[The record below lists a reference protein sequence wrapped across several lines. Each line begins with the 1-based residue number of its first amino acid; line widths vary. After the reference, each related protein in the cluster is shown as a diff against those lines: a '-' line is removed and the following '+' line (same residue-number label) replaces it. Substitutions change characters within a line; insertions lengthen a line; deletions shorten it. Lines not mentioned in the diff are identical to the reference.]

1 MKKNKMI
8 LIISGIWLVI
18 DQVIKIIINNNMKV
32 FDSINIV
39 PNFFRIYFVKNKGA
53 AFSMFSGMNIIL
65 IVISIIAVIY
75 TIRYI
80 MKNEI
85 INKIEII
92 SIGIILGGVVGNLI
106 DRIVYGNVIDYL
118 SFKLFGY
125 DFAVFNFA
133 DIGIVVGVIILLI
146 HFLVG
151 EKNGSKS
158 RS

>member
-8 LIISGIWLVI
+8 LIISGIWLAI

-32 FDSINIV
+32 FDTIQVI
-39 PNFFRIYFVKNKGA
+39 PNFFKIYFVKNKGA
-53 AFSMFSGMNIIL
+53 AFSMLNGMNIIL
-65 IVISIIAVIY
+65 IGMGIIAVLY
-75 TIRYI
+75 TLRYI

-85 INKIEII
+85 VNKIEII

-106 DRIVYGNVIDYL
+106 DRIVYGSVIDYL

-133 DIGIVVGVIILLI
+133 DIGIVVGVILLI
-146 HFLVG
+146 IHFIGV

-158 RS
+158 